1 MQIKVFHGVRKKKT
15 ITIEPVAD
23 FEDTPCR
30 ETLLEFLYLLYITS
44 DEARPDEV
52 LQCFEETGTTQRRGS
67 GRPLTVT
74 PTIKTIVE
82 EQMWE
87 DDETTAVP
95 LGRLL
100 QNKGCTLTQ
109 STILRSRSSL
119 GWTFRG
125 SGYCQMIRQANE
137 TKHLEFATQYSHKA
151 ETGFLDVVYTD
162 ETFS

>member
-1 MQIKVFHGVRKKKT
+1 
-15 ITIEPVAD
+15 
-23 FEDTPCR
+23 
-30 ETLLEFLYLLYITS
+30 
-44 DEARPDEV
+44 
-52 LQCFEETGTTQRRGS
+52 
-67 GRPLTVT
+67 
-74 PTIKTIVE
+74 
-82 EQMWE
+82 MWE

-100 QNKGCTLTQ
+100 QNKG
-109 STILRSRSSL
+109 
-119 GWTFRG
+119 TFRG